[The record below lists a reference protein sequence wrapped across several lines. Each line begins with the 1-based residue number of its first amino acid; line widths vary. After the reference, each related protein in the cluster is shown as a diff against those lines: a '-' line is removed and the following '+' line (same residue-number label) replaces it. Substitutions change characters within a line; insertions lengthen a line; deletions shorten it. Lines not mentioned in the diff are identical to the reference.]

1 MFFRPPAEAKTSLI
15 SPAIVDG
22 LRDNERQ
29 KLIRVAIWLR
39 HYVFIAHFSC
49 CRAPDSLDK

>member
-29 KLIRVAIWLR
+29 KLIRVAI
-39 HYVFIAHFSC
+39 
-49 CRAPDSLDK
+49 